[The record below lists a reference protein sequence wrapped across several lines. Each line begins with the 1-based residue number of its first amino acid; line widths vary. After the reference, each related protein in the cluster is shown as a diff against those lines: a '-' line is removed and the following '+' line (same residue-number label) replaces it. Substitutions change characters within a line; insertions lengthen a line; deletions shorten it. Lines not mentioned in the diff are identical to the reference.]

1 MEGEENIP
9 CFFDVPKDIRI
20 ATKFLTVKTTNGDCS
35 SGSDWSNPISPAIS
49 ISPYLNSP
57 SPPSSAFVSA
67 LQSPYVSPR
76 VADPTPPPPPRQRHR
91 ETKASDAAA
100 AVPTPASYT
109 DGLYSED
116 TDAPSAER
124 TPLSERYDSRGVDP
138 PKSSS
143 GGGGGG
149 GCGAPARTSFSFPM
163 PRVSFTRGIV
173 ASPMSSTKLRSCDV
187 YIGFHGPGIALT
199 RFCKWL
205 KSELELQGIASFM
218 ADRSRY
224 SDTQSH
230 EIADRTICSVTF
242 GVVVVTMASFLN
254 PFSLEE
260 IRFFAQKRNLVPILF
275 DTEVL
280 DIAGLFHD
288 KLGGKEGAEA
298 FEGLMRCHEFKLE
311 TNESNW
317 RSCVTRTATILQSKL
332 GRRNIGEKESQG
344 IEGLPFPR
352 NKHFVGREK
361 ELSEIEG
368 MFFGCTEDIEVL
380 ECQRGAMTNG
390 ESSGV
395 SDGFADE
402 ESDTVRTS
410 NGRFIS
416 LDLRKCKQ
424 PMLEAFANPVI
435 ETSSGKGRSIQK
447 QRSKHKKSRFRCN
460 SKDHGNPGVICVNG
474 ISGIGKTELALEF
487 AYRYSLRYK
496 MVFWIGGEARYL
508 RQNILNLS
516 MYLGLDISAEAEKE
530 RGRIRSFEEQEYDA
544 FQRVRR
550 ELFRDVP
557 YLLIIDNLDSERDW
571 WEGKDLHDFIPRNT
585 GASHVIVTTRLPH
598 VMNLEPMQL
607 MHLPFPDAMILMK
620 GKIKKD
626 YPSEEIEIL
635 RDFDERLGRLSFG
648 LWIVGS
654 LLSELMIAPS
664 MLFDAIDRISLNDNM
679 LVHSA
684 NDDSLWQN
692 NFFLVKV
699 LVFCFALMDRVKGG
713 SLALRM
719 ITAGSWLAPAPMSST
734 LLAAMASKLPTK
746 ANSIQLWGES
756 LKTALLCGTQC
767 FLAPQARK
775 PEVESAL
782 LLVKLGLARK
792 TMQHPGIWI
801 QFHPIIQL
809 FSKISGNLAPATA
822 AVSGVTRSRNMSVY
836 SDHMWATA
844 FLVFGFKSEP
854 PVVQL
859 RAVDM
864 VLFIK
869 KTALPLAIQAFM
881 ASSRCS
887 SALELLKVCTSI
899 LEDAEKSLAS
909 RIQDLK
915 QGPLCWK
922 KKLQTNNH
930 ADEFIWQEVTL
941 LKATLLETRAK
952 LLMRGG
958 LLDSGEELC
967 RTCISI
973 RTVMLGHDHAQT
985 LAAQE
990 TLAKLVR
997 YRSKI

>member
-1 MEGEENIP
+1 MEGEEKVP
-9 CFFDVPKDIRI
+9 CFLDVPKDILI
-20 ATKFLTVKTTNGDCS
+20 ATKSLTIKTINGGCS
-35 SGSDWSNPISPAIS
+35 SVSDWSNPVSPAIS

-76 VADPTPPPPPRQRHR
+76 VLDPTPPPPPRQWHR
-91 ETKASDAAA
+91 ETKASDAVAA
-100 AVPTPASYT
+100 APLPPPASLT
-109 DGLYSED
+109 GGFHSED
-116 TDAPSAER
+116 TDTPSASR
-124 TPLSERYDSRGVDP
+124 TPPSERYDSSGIDP
-138 PKSSS
+138 PKSS
-143 GGGGGG
+143 G
-149 GCGAPARTSFSFPM
+149 GCGALARTSFSFPV
-163 PRVSFTRGIV
+163 PRVSFTRGVV
-173 ASPMSSTKLRSCDV
+173 ASPTSSTKLRSCDV
-187 YIGFHGPGIALT
+187 YIGFHGPDITLS

-205 KSELELQGIASFM
+205 KSELELRGIASFM
-218 ADRSRY
+218 ADRARY
-224 SDTQSH
+224 SDSQSH
-230 EIADRTICSVTF
+230 EIADRIICSVTI

-275 DTEVL
+275 DTKML
-280 DIAGLFHD
+280 DIAGLFDD
-288 KLGGKEGAEA
+288 KLEGKEGVEA

-311 TNESNW
+311 TDDSNW
-317 RSCVTRTATILQSKL
+317 RSCVSRTATVLQSKL
-332 GRRNIGEKESQG
+332 GRRNIGEKECQG

-368 MFFGCTEDIEVL
+368 MFFGWADDVEVL
-380 ECQRGAMTNG
+380 ECPSGAMTNG

-410 NGRFIS
+410 DGRFIS

-424 PMLEAFANPVI
+424 PMLEVI
-435 ETSSGKGRSIQK
+435 EVSSGKGRSIQK
-447 QRSKHKKSRFRCN
+447 QRSKHKKSRFKCN
-460 SKDHGNPGVICVNG
+460 SKDHGNPGVICING
-474 ISGIGKTELALEF
+474 TSGIGKTELALEF
-487 AYRYSLRYK
+487 AYRYSQRYK

-530 RGRIRSFEEQEYDA
+530 RGRIRSFEEQEHDA

-571 WEGKDLHDFIPRNT
+571 WEGKDMHDFIPRNT
-585 GASHVIVTTRLPH
+585 GASHVIVTTQLPH
-598 VMNLEPMQL
+598 VMNLEPVQL
-607 MHLPFPDAMILMK
+607 LQLSFPDAMILMK
-620 GKIKKD
+620 GKIKED
-626 YPSEEIEIL
+626 YSSEEIEIL

-664 MLFDAIDRISLNDNM
+664 MLFDAVDRISLNDNM
-679 LVHSA
+679 LVLSA
-684 NDDSLWQN
+684 NDGSLWQN
-692 NFFLVKV
+692 NFFLIKV

-734 LLAAMASKLPTK
+734 LLAAMASKLPTN

-756 LKTALLCGTQC
+756 LKTTLLCGTQC

-775 PEVESAL
+775 TEVESAL

-792 TMQHPGIWI
+792 TTQHPGTWI

-822 AVSGVTRSRNMSVY
+822 AVSGVIRSRNMSVY
-836 SDHMWATA
+836 SDHMWTSA

-859 RAVDM
+859 KEVDM

-869 KTALPLAIQAFM
+869 KMALPLAIQAFM
-881 ASSRCS
+881 TFSRCS
-887 SALELLKVCTSI
+887 SALELLKVCTNI

-909 RIQDLK
+909 RKRDLRH
-915 QGPLCWK
+915 GPLCWK
-922 KKLQTNNH
+922 KKLQANNR
-930 ADEFIWQEVTL
+930 ADEFIWHEVTL

-958 LLDSGEELC
+958 LFDSGEELC

-973 RTVMLGHDHAQT
+973 RTVMLGHDHAHT

>member
-1 MEGEENIP
+1 MEGEEKVSS
-9 CFFDVPKDIRI
+9 FLDVPKDIQI
-20 ATKFLTVKTTNGDCS
+20 ASLTIKTTTNGGLS
-35 SGSDWSNPISPAIS
+35 GGSDWSNPISPAIC

-76 VADPTPPPPPRQRHR
+76 VVDPPPPPPRQRHR
-91 ETKASDAAA
+91 ETKAFDASAAA
-100 AVPTPASYT
+100 PTPASCT
-109 DGLYSED
+109 DGSHSED
-116 TDAPSAER
+116 TDAPSASR
-124 TPLSERYDSRGVDP
+124 TPPSERYDSRGVDP
-138 PKSSS
+138 QPKV
-143 GGGGGG
+143 
-149 GCGAPARTSFSFPM
+149 
-163 PRVSFTRGIV
+163 PRVSFTRGVV

-187 YIGFHGPGIALT
+187 YIGFHGAGSALS

-218 ADRSRY
+218 ADRARY
-224 SDTQSH
+224 SDAQSH
-230 EIADRTICSVTF
+230 EIADRIICSVTF

-280 DIAGLFHD
+280 DIAGLFND
-288 KLGGKEGAEA
+288 KFEGKEGVEA

-311 TNESNW
+311 TDESNW
-317 RSCVTRTATILQSKL
+317 RSCVSRTATVLQLKL
-332 GRRNIGEKESQG
+332 GRRCIGEKEIQG
-344 IEGLPFPR
+344 VECLPFPR

-368 MFFGCTEDIEVL
+368 MFFGHAEDAEDL
-380 ECQRGAMTNG
+380 ECPRGAITNG

-402 ESDTVRTS
+402 DSDTVRTS

-424 PMLEAFANPVI
+424 PMLEAFVDPVI
-435 ETSSGKGRSIQK
+435 GTSSVKWRSIQR

-460 SKDHGNPGVICVNG
+460 SKSHGNASVICISGV
-474 ISGIGKTELALEF
+474 SGIGKTELALEF
-487 AYRYSLRYK
+487 AYRYSQRYK
-496 MVFWIGGEARYL
+496 VVLWIGGEA
-508 RQNILNLS
+508 
-516 MYLGLDISAEAEKE
+516 SAEAEKE
-530 RGRIRSFEEQEYDA
+530 RGRIRSFEEQEYDV
-544 FQRVRR
+544 FQRVNR

-557 YLLIIDNLDSERDW
+557 YLVIIDNLDNERDW
-571 WEGKDLHDFIPRNT
+571 WEGKDLHDFVPRNT

-607 MHLPFPDAMILMK
+607 PQLTFPEAVILMK
-620 GKIKKD
+620 GKVKED
-626 YPSEEIEIL
+626 YSSEEIEVL
-635 RDFDERLGRLSFG
+635 RKFDERLGRLSFG
-648 LWIVGS
+648 LWVVGS

-664 MLFDAIDRISLNDNM
+664 MLFEAVDQISLNDNM
-679 LVHSA
+679 LALGA

-692 NFFLVKV
+692 NLFLIKL

-713 SLALRM
+713 TLALRM

-746 ANSIQLWGES
+746 SNSIQLWGES
-756 LKTALLCGTQC
+756 LKTALSCGTHC

-775 PEVESAL
+775 AEVESAL

-792 TMQHPGIWI
+792 TTHHPGFWI
-801 QFHPIIQL
+801 QFNPIMQL
-809 FSKISGNLAPATA
+809 FGKIRGGLAPATA
-822 AVSGVTRSRNMSVY
+822 AVSGVIRSGNMSVY
-836 SDHMWATA
+836 SDHMWASA

-859 RAVDM
+859 KAVDM

-869 KTALPLAIQAFM
+869 KMALPLAIQAFM
-881 ASSRCS
+881 TFSRCS
-887 SALELLKVCTSI
+887 SALELLKVCTNI
-899 LEDAEKSLAS
+899 LEDAESSLAS

-930 ADEFIWQEVTL
+930 AAEFIWQEVTL

-958 LLDSGEELC
+958 LFDSGEELC

-973 RTVMLGHDHAQT
+973 RVVMLGHDHSQT